1 MNKRTLEKVLEDI
14 MSQPT
19 APFHEYHV
27 RGAIQKALS
36 GIKEIRLME
45 DSFGN
50 LIAHYKKGRA
60 KPKWAFGAHMDH
72 PGWVRTPGGGR
83 EFLGGV
89 PDDYLAANMDKVAWF
104 GTFGMWNLPAYERW
118 NGSVVARACD
128 DLAGCAIAVAV
139 FQELARREIEAN
151 VYALFTR
158 AEEVGF
164 LGIHRMLEEGAYP
177 ADVTFISLETS
188 AMVDGA
194 KRDGGPVIR
203 VGDRLSSFLNEAVG
217 LLDAAAK
224 EHAIPC
230 QRLLLDKG
238 ACEASAVQAHGLPA
252 AGISILLENYH
263 NCGPDTTILP
273 EKVALD
279 DIDRVVKL
287 LLALV
292 GAPPATSPARKL
304 LDRIKE
310 LDRNNALHEAAAR
323 ASWPR

>member
-89 PDDYLAANMDKVAWF
+89 PESYRAANLDKVTWF
-104 GTFGMWNLPAYERW
+104 GGFGMWDLPAYERW
-118 NGSVVARACD
+118 NGSVVSRACD

-139 FQELARREIEAN
+139 MQELARREIEAN
-151 VYALFTR
+151 VFALFTR

-164 LGIHRMLEEGAYP
+164 VGIHRMLEEGAYP

-188 AMVDGA
+188 AMVEGA

-203 VGDRLSSFLNEAVG
+203 VGDRLSSFLNDAVG
-217 LLDAAAK
+217 RLDATAR

-238 ACEASAVQAHGLPA
+238 ACEASAVLAHGLPA

-263 NCGPDTTILP
+263 NCGPGTAIMA
-273 EKVALD
+273 EKVELE
-279 DIDRVVKL
+279 DIARVVKL

-292 GAPPATSPARKL
+292 GAPVVAAPADKL
-304 LDRIKE
+304 LARMKE
-310 LDRNNALHEAAAR
+310 LDSHNAIHEAAAR
-323 ASWPR
+323 ASWPK